1 MLDGS
6 QYIASAWWVI
16 TLPGIAILLV
26 TLSLNIMS
34 DGLRQLLD
42 PRLQTAMSEQ
52 TQEPRLSVKNLTTV
66 FQTRAGRFVAVDDV
80 SFDVYPGECLGIVG
94 ESGSGKSVAAL
105 SIMGLIDYPGKIES
119 GTIDFAGND
128 LRTLS
133 EDRLRKVRGEEIGII
148 FQDPQTSL
156 NPLFTV
162 GTQLTDVVRA
172 HRKMSKSDAAA
183 LAIEKLQLVGISAPE
198 SRMKA
203 YPWELSGGQRQRV
216 AIAMALLLGPKLI
229 IADEP
234 TTALDVSIQA
244 QIVDLLISLKNELD
258 FSLIFVSHDLGVI
271 HSIANRVV
279 VMYAGRMMES
289 GKVESLFRE
298 PYHPYTAALLKSAPT
313 LRTDRIRTVAG
324 DPGPVALTGAMPSG
338 CVFAPRCQ
346 LCAGRLPRTPA
357 AVRADW

>member
-1 MLDGS
+1 
-6 QYIASAWWVI
+6 
-16 TLPGIAILLV
+16 
-26 TLSLNIMS
+26 
-34 DGLRQLLD
+34 
-42 PRLQTAMSEQ
+42 MSEQ
-52 TQEPRLSVKNLTTV
+52 TQPRLAVRNLTTV
-66 FQTRAGRFVAVDDV
+66 FHTRAGRFVAVDDI

-105 SIMGLIDYPGKIES
+105 SIMGLVDYPGQIEAGRIEYA
-119 GTIDFAGND
+119 GTD

-133 EDRLRKVRGEEIGII
+133 ENQLRRVRGEEIGII

-162 GTQLTDVVRA
+162 GTQLVDVVRA
-172 HRKMSKSDAAA
+172 HRKISKSEAAA
-183 LAIEKLQLVGISAPE
+183 LAIEKMKLVGISAPE
-198 SRMKA
+198 SRMKS
-203 YPWELSGGQRQRV
+203 YPWELSGGQRQRI

-271 HSIANRVV
+271 QNVANRVM
-279 VMYAGRMMES
+279 VMYAGRMMET
-289 GKVESLFRE
+289 GEVGSLFRD
-298 PYHPYTAALLKSAPT
+298 PYHPYTAALLASAPT
-313 LRTDRIRTVAG
+313 LRTNRSEPLQAIDGRLPS
-324 DPGPVALTGAMPSG
+324 PGKLPPG

-346 LCAGRLPRTPA
+346 YVQEDCRVRQPLLESIGDAGRRVACIHPLIALPDE
-357 AVRADW
+357 VHV

>member
-1 MLDGS
+1 
-6 QYIASAWWVI
+6 
-16 TLPGIAILLV
+16 
-26 TLSLNIMS
+26 MS
-34 DGLRQLLD
+34 EHVQ
-42 PRLQTAMSEQ
+42 PRLAV
-52 TQEPRLSVKNLTTV
+52 RNLTTV
-66 FQTRAGRFVAVDDV
+66 FHTRAGRFAAVDDV

-105 SIMGLIDYPGKIES
+105 SIMGLIDYPGQIE
-119 GTIDFAGND
+119 AGRIEFGGVD

-133 EDRLRKVRGEEIGII
+133 EDQLRRVRGEEIGII

-162 GTQLTDVVRA
+162 GTQLTDVVHA
-172 HRKMSKSDAAA
+172 HRKMSKADAAL
-183 LAIEKLQLVGISAPE
+183 LAIEKLRLVGISAPE

-271 HSIANRVV
+271 QTVANRVM

-289 GKVESLFRE
+289 SPANRLFRD
-298 PYHPYTAALLKSAPT
+298 PYHPYTAALLASAPT
-313 LRTDRIRTVAG
+313 LHTDR
-324 DPGPVALTGAMPSG
+324 S
-338 CVFAPRCQ
+338 APLQ
-346 LCAGRLPRTPA
+346 AIDGRLPSPGQLPA
-357 AVRADW
+357 GCAFSPRCRYAQDDCRVHQPHLEPFGETGRLVACLHPLITVNSDASGS

>member
-1 MLDGS
+1 
-6 QYIASAWWVI
+6 
-16 TLPGIAILLV
+16 
-26 TLSLNIMS
+26 
-34 DGLRQLLD
+34 
-42 PRLQTAMSEQ
+42 MSEQ
-52 TQEPRLSVKNLTTV
+52 TQEPRLSVRNLTTV
-66 FQTRAGRFVAVDDV
+66 FHTRAGRFVAVDDV

-119 GTIDFAGND
+119 GTIDFAGSD

-133 EDRLRKVRGEEIGII
+133 EDQLRKVRGEEIGII

-162 GTQLTDVVRA
+162 GTLLTDVVRA
-172 HRKMSKSDAAA
+172 HRKMSKSDAAS

-244 QIVDLLISLKNELD
+244 QIVDLLISLKDELD

-271 HSIANRVV
+271 HSIANRVM

-313 LRTDRIRTVAG
+313 LRTDRSEPLQAILGRLPS
-324 DPGPVALTGAMPSG
+324 PGALPSG
-338 CVFAPRCQ
+338 CVFAPRCHYVQ
-346 LCAGRLPRTPA
+346 DDCLVRQPPFEPIGDAGRRVSCYHPLLAHPSGESA
-357 AVRADW
+357 Q